1 MNPKTFDGQSQAV
14 YVVLIVV
21 GLILAIVGWIEVIF

>member
-1 MNPKTFDGQSQAV
+1 MDPKTFDRSSQAV

-21 GLILAIVGWIEVIF
+21 GLILAIVGWMRAIF